1 MTTEWSKQVA
11 VRLQLKTKGH
21 VGYMVY
27 NMYHTTLIVETA

>member
-11 VRLQLKTKGH
+11 MQLQLKTKDH

-27 NMYHTTLIVETA
+27 NMYHITLIVTTA